1 MEDSKL
7 ELQAYRGQSVNS
19 LCRTCLNVLD
29 LESEI
34 FYVIQSLPY
43 LFDLFNIL
51 QSDQATSIDLPP
63 NICEFCYNKLQDIVG
78 FQKQCNDS
86 FLNFQILVENN
97 ILIPL
102 VKLEETFN
110 GDDDFSDGED
120 NDFIDPLQ
128 TLESDAV
135 CVVNVPLK
143 KPTKPRKPRAK
154 KKATATAPTI
164 SEETPAKSEET
175 SVNKEET
182 PAAEVDIPVDSIIEE
197 IKVEQ
202 NDFKG
207 EMVETFSIKLEDK
220 EKDASG
226 ASSADDNEYDDA
238 TYQSQDGEDDTESDC
253 SDKDASEE
261 KPKIKKE
268 KKPKKP
274 SKFKCEICPKTF
286 YMEFRFK
293 AHVREHMGLVPFEC
307 PHCDSG
313 FSTYDSYKAH
323 IKELHEN
330 LGVVYK
336 CTEPGCTKTYTR
348 HFSLQGHLR
357 QKHAEKYGNKKPF
370 MCEECGKTFV
380 HKSALNLHL
389 YSHNEKEKPF
399 PCEQC
404 QKRFTSRSALNQH
417 MLRHTGE
424 KNFMCPYCGL
434 QKYNKTD
441 LKLHINYHTKERQW
455 PCKYP
460 GCTYVGNRSS
470 AIGRHVRGVHEQIKN
485 YQCKFCDRKFNKKE
499 TMKHHEMTHT
509 GEKPH
514 VCDICGW
521 RFIQAIALK
530 KHRETHSRSRSQGV

>member
-1 MEDSKL
+1 MILEDYK
-7 ELQAYRGQSVNS
+7 GQSVNS
-19 LCRTCLNVLD
+19 LCRTCLKVLD
-29 LESEI
+29 LESE
-34 FYVIQSLPY
+34 FFHDLQSFPY
-43 LFDLFNIL
+43 LIHLFDIL
-51 QSDQATSIDLPP
+51 QSEKSSHDLPP
-63 NICEFCYNKLQDIVG
+63 NICDACFNKLQDVVL
-78 FQKQCNDS
+78 FQKQCNES
-86 FLNFQILVENN
+86 FINFQILIQNE

-110 GDDDFSDGED
+110 GDSDFSDGED
-120 NDFIDPLQ
+120 KDFIDPLQ
-128 TLESDAV
+128 TLEIS
-135 CVVNVPLK
+135 VPVK
-143 KPTKPRKPRAK
+143 KPAKPRKPRAK
-154 KKATATAPTI
+154 KKAAPATATA
-164 SEETPAKSEET
+164 E
-175 SVNKEET
+175 KEEEL
-182 PAAEVDIPVDSIIEE
+182 PVVVEEEDLHLVVDTIIEE
-197 IKVEQ
+197 IKEEQ
-202 NDFKG
+202 EN
-207 EMVETFSIKLEDK
+207 ETKAPVTDDMEIKMEDK
-220 EKDASG
+220 EG
-226 ASSADDNEYDDA
+226 GHISSADDNDNEDDDI
-238 TYQSQDGEDDTESDC
+238 TYQSQDADDDTESDY
-253 SDKDASEE
+253 SDKDPSDD
-261 KPKIKKE
+261 KPRIRKE

-274 SKFKCEICPKTF
+274 SKYKCDECPKTF
-286 YMEFRFK
+286 YIEFRYK
-293 AHVREHMGLVPFEC
+293 AHMREHMGLVPFEC

-330 LGVVYK
+330 VGIVYK

-357 QKHAEKYGNKKPF
+357 QKHADKYGNKKPF

-380 HKSALNLHL
+380 HKSALNLHM
-389 YSHNEKEKPF
+389 YSHNDKEKPF

-404 QKRFTSRSALNQH
+404 QKRFTSKSALNQH

>member
-1 MEDSKL
+1 MEESQLDSAIYK
-7 ELQAYRGQSVNS
+7 GQSVNS
-19 LCRTCLNVLD
+19 LCRTCLQVLD
-29 LESEI
+29 LESEN
-34 FYVIQSLPY
+34 FHELQSFPY
-43 LFDLFNIL
+43 LFHLFEIL
-51 QSDQATSIDLPP
+51 QSEKSYHDLPP
-63 NICEFCYNKLQDIVG
+63 NVCDNCYNKLQDIVL
-78 FQKQCNDS
+78 FQKQCNES
-86 FLNFQILVENN
+86 FINFQILIQNDV
-97 ILIPL
+97 LIPL
-102 VKLEETFN
+102 VKLEQTFN
-110 GDDDFSDGED
+110 GDTDFSDSEGK
-120 NDFIDPLQ
+120 DFIDPLQ
-128 TLESDAV
+128 TLE
-135 CVVNVPLK
+135 VPESVIKPAKLK
-143 KPTKPRKPRAK
+143 KPRAK
-154 KKATATAPTI
+154 KKTTTATAI
-164 SEETPAKSEET
+164 SIVANTEPLVDTENIDVVIDDAIDDIKAEDEEKKPLTE
-175 SVNKEET
+175 
-182 PAAEVDIPVDSIIEE
+182 SI
-197 IKVEQ
+197 
-202 NDFKG
+202 N
-207 EMVETFSIKLEDK
+207 IKLE
-220 EKDASG
+220 ASDG
-226 ASSADDNEYDDA
+226 GQISSADDNEYDDA
-238 TYQSQDGEDDTESDC
+238 TYQSQDADDTESDFSEKDQ
-253 SDKDASEE
+253 SDD
-261 KPKIKKE
+261 KPRIKKE
-268 KKPKKP
+268 RKPKKP
-274 SKFKCEICPKTF
+274 SKFKCDECPKSF
-286 YMEFRFK
+286 YIEFRYK
-293 AHVREHMGLVPFEC
+293 AHMREHMGLVPFEC

-330 LGVVYK
+330 VGVVYK
-336 CTEPGCTKTYTR
+336 CTEPGCSKTYTR

-357 QKHAEKYGNKKPF
+357 QKHADKYGNKKPF

-380 HKSALNLHL
+380 HKSALNLHM
-389 YSHNEKEKPF
+389 YSHNDKEKPF

-404 QKRFTSRSALNQH
+404 QKRFTSKSALNQH

>member
-1 MEDSKL
+1 M
-7 ELQAYRGQSVNS
+7 
-19 LCRTCLNVLD
+19 CRTCLKVLD
-29 LESEI
+29 LESEN
-34 FYVIQSLPY
+34 FHALQVYPFL
-43 LFDLFNIL
+43 LNLFNNFINPETIA
-51 QSDQATSIDLPP
+51 SCVNEAELPP
-63 NICEFCYNKLQDIVG
+63 NLCDDCFNKLQDISS
-78 FQKQCNDS
+78 FQKQCNET
-86 FLNFQILVENN
+86 FLNFHILTQND

-110 GDDDFSDGED
+110 GNSDFSDGED
-120 NDFIDPLQ
+120 KDFIDPLQ
-128 TLESDAV
+128 TLEEDPSVALLSTNKNNKPKQKRGRKKKEKVPPPAATVPVQLPKKDPEQATTATTEATDAIPSLDIDLNNPPMEDIKEEDPGALFTNNELQIKVEQKDGGISSCEDNDNDNDAGDMTYNDNDNSQDDSGSDDNYSDKDENDDEDDEDKPRKKKAKKQ
-135 CVVNVPLK
+135 PK
-143 KPTKPRKPRAK
+143 KPTK
-154 KKATATAPTI
+154 
-164 SEETPAKSEET
+164 
-175 SVNKEET
+175 
-182 PAAEVDIPVDSIIEE
+182 
-197 IKVEQ
+197 
-202 NDFKG
+202 
-207 EMVETFSIKLEDK
+207 
-220 EKDASG
+220 
-226 ASSADDNEYDDA
+226 
-238 TYQSQDGEDDTESDC
+238 
-253 SDKDASEE
+253 
-261 KPKIKKE
+261 
-268 KKPKKP
+268 
-274 SKFKCEICPKTF
+274 FKCDVCPKSF
-286 YMEFRFK
+286 YIEFRYK
-293 AHVREHMGLVPFEC
+293 AHMREHMGLVPFEC
-307 PHCDSG
+307 PHCDAG
-313 FSTYDSYKAH
+313 FSTFDSYKAH

-330 LGVVYK
+330 VGVVYK
-336 CTEPGCTKTYTR
+336 CTEP
-348 HFSLQGHLR
+348 
-357 QKHAEKYGNKKPF
+357 KHADKYGNKKPF

-380 HKSALNLHL
+380 HKSALTLHM

-404 QKRFTSRSALNQH
+404 PKRFTSKSALNQH